1 MEHIEEQVL
10 DLFVLSPE
18 QIEEGRR
25 ATIRKHLESCEAC
38 HAFASLLQ
46 EYHRAMERPRKVSPA
61 LIDVLAAQIAPAPNV
76 IHLRLQQVGSQA
88 NQSQVALAKPGDRFV
103 TIARFIANTH
113 VGAAVLQRNPTSD
126 QFRIEYQ
133 AGNVVPRAWGIV
145 TLGGIAECV
154 LDEGY
159 RAQFTVTE
167 HHVPERWES
176 VDAVVRFP
184 AATVRAAFRP
194 IPGGRAKVIDAPRH
208 ALTVKVRSVAEGTA
222 LEIIA
227 NEPSRR
233 FSRVSF
239 VDQAGAAKIV
249 RLDNGTCVLTRD
261 EEAEEQ
267 ILNVYE

>member
-25 ATIRKHLESCEAC
+25 VAIRKHLESCEAC
-38 HAFASLLQ
+38 HAFTSLLQ

-61 LIDVLAAQIAPAPNV
+61 LIDVLAAQIASAPNV
-76 IHLRLQQVGSQA
+76 IHLRMQQSGGGA
-88 NQSQVALAKPGDRFV
+88 NQPRVASASSGERFV
-103 TIARFIANTH
+103 TIARFTAD
-113 VGAAVLQRNPTSD
+113 VQAGAAVLQRNPTSD

-133 AGNVVPRAWGIV
+133 AENVVPRPWGIV

-154 LDEGY
+154 LDERY

-167 HHVPERWES
+167 NNMPARWES

-184 AATVRAAFRP
+184 AATVRAMFRP
-194 IPGGRAKVIDAPRH
+194 IPGGRTKLIDVPRH
-208 ALTVKVRSVAEGTA
+208 ALTVKVRSVGEGIA

-227 NEPSRR
+227 NELSRR
-233 FSRVSF
+233 FSRVSL
-239 VDQAGAAKIV
+239 VDQAGVAKIV
-249 RLDNGTCVLTRD
+249 RLDNGTCVLTR
-261 EEAEEQ
+261 EEKAEEV